1 MPKEK
6 IQKEKLLIID
16 KELKKTNPVYITV
29 DRYVSKIR
37 LSVLAEKLI
46 RAIASNIAEGN
57 CTNLEDISLYT
68 NIETSINT
76 KTFCEIF
83 NYKNDN
89 CFTKLADAREELQY
103 TGFTL
108 PGKCRPTDSLIAKSY
123 VENGNMYFQISSL
136 VLPYYMGKGIDY
148 ELINILNF
156 KNVNTFRFYEFLL
169 NKLQDKERIEFI
181 LTFEETKTILN
192 LTNKYPKY
200 IDFKSRVLKAIL
212 QDINGENFNK
222 ENFNK
227 ENFCNIRL
235 AIETVKN
242 GRKMSGIKFTVTRK
256 NPKVVPVISL
266 NIIKEKLTEQGKQ
279 AYNFFQ
285 FTSNNGLFEI
295 DSCVR
300 EYGEERLI
308 QIYEY
313 VKYQYD
319 NKKIKTSLKAYASNA
334 LRKGWCDPELI
345 NRLTKKKSQTH
356 QPDNQEMLDAPKEQ
370 EPKLQETFNE
380 KIYNKIVSM
389 TPKQQQALFEK
400 TLQNY
405 PDKNA
410 FSYKLLSSKTYE
422 EVINHPGLSNFYI
435 KTLKEQKF
443 VDILMDQF

>member
-37 LSVLAEKLI
+37 LSTLAEKLI

-222 ENFNK
+222 ENY
-227 ENFCNIRL
+227 CNIRL

-266 NIIKEKLTEQGKQ
+266 NLIKEKLTEQGKQ

-295 DSCVR
+295 DSCIR

-308 QIYEY
+308 QVYEY

-370 EPKLQETFNE
+370 EPMLQETFNE
-380 KIYNKIVSM
+380 KIYNKIISM

-410 FSYKLLSSKTYE
+410 FSYKLLISKTYE
-422 EVINHPGLSNFYI
+422 EIINHPGLSNFYI

>member
-1 MPKEK
+1 MTEEK
-6 IQKEKLLIID
+6 IQKEKLLVID

-29 DRYVSKIR
+29 DRYVSKMR
-37 LSVLAEKLI
+37 LSILAEKLI
-46 RAIASNIAEGN
+46 RAIASNIAEGS

-89 CFTKLADAREELQY
+89 CFTKLANAREELQY

-148 ELINILNF
+148 ELINIINF

-181 LTFEETKTILN
+181 LTFEETKAILN

-212 QDINGENFNK
+212 QDING

-266 NIIKEKLTEQGKQ
+266 NIIKEKLTEQGKE

-295 DSCVR
+295 DSCIR
-300 EYGEERLI
+300 EYGEKRLI
-308 QIYEY
+308 QVYEY

-380 KIYNKIVSM
+380 KIYNKIISM
-389 TPKQQQALFEK
+389 TPKQQQTLFEK

-410 FSYKLLSSKTYE
+410 FSYKLLISKTYE
-422 EVINHPGLSNFYI
+422 EIINHPGLINFYI

>member
-6 IQKEKLLIID
+6 IQKEKLLIIN

-29 DRYVSKIR
+29 DRYVSKMR
-37 LSVLAEKLI
+37 LSILAEKLI

-222 ENFNK
+222 ENF
-227 ENFCNIRL
+227 CNIRL

-319 NKKIKTSLKAYASNA
+319 NKKIKTSLKAYASDA

-422 EVINHPGLSNFYI
+422 EIINHPGLSNFYI

>member
-29 DRYVSKIR
+29 DRYVSKIK

-57 CTNLEDISLYT
+57 CTNLEDLSLYT

-89 CFTKLADAREELQY
+89 CFTKLANAREELQY

-148 ELINILNF
+148 ELSNILNF

-222 ENFNK
+222 ENF
-227 ENFCNIRL
+227 CNIRL

-242 GRKMSGIKFTVTRK
+242 RRKMSGIKFTVTRK

-308 QIYEY
+308 QVYEY

-356 QPDNQEMLDAPKEQ
+356 QPNNQEMLDAPKEQ
-370 EPKLQETFNE
+370 EAKLQETFNE

>member
-29 DRYVSKIR
+29 DRYVSKMR
-37 LSVLAEKLI
+37 LSILAEKLI

-68 NIETSINT
+68 NIETSVNT

-222 ENFNK
+222 ENF
-227 ENFCNIRL
+227 CNIRL

-308 QIYEY
+308 QVYEY

-356 QPDNQEMLDAPKEQ
+356 QPNNQEMLDVPKEQ

-410 FSYKLLSSKTYE
+410 FSYKLLSSKMYE

>member
-29 DRYVSKIR
+29 DRYVSKMR
-37 LSVLAEKLI
+37 LSILAEKLI

-68 NIETSINT
+68 NIETSINK

-222 ENFNK
+222 ENF
-227 ENFCNIRL
+227 CNIRL

-308 QIYEY
+308 QVYEY

-356 QPDNQEMLDAPKEQ
+356 QPNNQEMLDAHKEQ

>member
-1 MPKEK
+1 MTEEK
-6 IQKEKLLIID
+6 IQKEKLLVID

-29 DRYVSKIR
+29 DRYVSKMR
-37 LSVLAEKLI
+37 LSILAEKLI

-192 LTNKYPKY
+192 FTNKYPKY

-212 QDINGENFNK
+212 QDING

-308 QIYEY
+308 QVYEY

-422 EVINHPGLSNFYI
+422 EIINHPGLSNFYI

>member
-6 IQKEKLLIID
+6 IQKEKLLIIN

-57 CTNLEDISLYT
+57 CTNLEDLSLYT

-222 ENFNK
+222 ENF
-227 ENFCNIRL
+227 CNIRL

-308 QIYEY
+308 QVYEY

-356 QPDNQEMLDAPKEQ
+356 QSNNQEMLDAPKEQ

-422 EVINHPGLSNFYI
+422 EIINHPGLSNFYI

>member
-29 DRYVSKIR
+29 DRYVSKMR
-37 LSVLAEKLI
+37 LSILAEKLI

-222 ENFNK
+222 ENF
-227 ENFCNIRL
+227 CNIRL

-308 QIYEY
+308 QVYEY

-370 EPKLQETFNE
+370 ETFNE

-410 FSYKLLSSKTYE
+410 FSYKLLSTKTYE
-422 EVINHPGLSNFYI
+422 EIINHPGLSNFYI

>member
-29 DRYVSKIR
+29 DRYVSKMR
-37 LSVLAEKLI
+37 LSILAEKLI

-222 ENFNK
+222 ENF
-227 ENFCNIRL
+227 CNIRL

-308 QIYEY
+308 QVYEY

-356 QPDNQEMLDAPKEQ
+356 QPDNQKMLDAPKEQ

-410 FSYKLLSSKTYE
+410 FSYKLLSTKTYE
-422 EVINHPGLSNFYI
+422 EIINHPGLSNFYI

>member
-29 DRYVSKIR
+29 DRYVSKMR
-37 LSVLAEKLI
+37 LSILAEKLI

-222 ENFNK
+222 ENF
-227 ENFCNIRL
+227 CNIRL

-266 NIIKEKLTEQGKQ
+266 NIIKEKLTEKGKQ

-308 QIYEY
+308 QVYEY

-410 FSYKLLSSKTYE
+410 FSYKLLSTKTYE
-422 EVINHPGLSNFYI
+422 EIINHPGLSNFYI

>member
-29 DRYVSKIR
+29 DRYVSKMR
-37 LSVLAEKLI
+37 LSILAEKLI

-222 ENFNK
+222 ENF
-227 ENFCNIRL
+227 CNIRL

-266 NIIKEKLTEQGKQ
+266 NIIKEKLTEKGKQ

-308 QIYEY
+308 QVYEY

-389 TPKQQQALFEK
+389 TPKQQQALYEK

-410 FSYKLLSSKTYE
+410 FSYKLLSTKTYE
-422 EVINHPGLSNFYI
+422 EIINHPGLSNFYI

>member
-6 IQKEKLLIID
+6 IQKEKLLIIN

-57 CTNLEDISLYT
+57 CTNLEDLSLYT

-222 ENFNK
+222 ENF
-227 ENFCNIRL
+227 CNIRL

-300 EYGEERLI
+300 EYGEEKLI
-308 QIYEY
+308 QVYEY

-356 QPDNQEMLDAPKEQ
+356 QPNNQEMLDAPKEQ

-380 KIYNKIVSM
+380 KIYNKIISM

>member
-6 IQKEKLLIID
+6 IQKEKLLIIN

-57 CTNLEDISLYT
+57 CTNLEDLSLYT

-222 ENFNK
+222 ENF
-227 ENFCNIRL
+227 CNIRL

-308 QIYEY
+308 QVYEY

-345 NRLTKKKSQTH
+345 NRFTKKKSQTH
-356 QPDNQEMLDAPKEQ
+356 QPDNQKMLDAPKEQ

-422 EVINHPGLSNFYI
+422 EIINHPGLSNFYI

>member
-29 DRYVSKIR
+29 DRYVSKMR
-37 LSVLAEKLI
+37 LSILAEKLI

-222 ENFNK
+222 ENF
-227 ENFCNIRL
+227 CNIRL

-266 NIIKEKLTEQGKQ
+266 NIIKEKLTEKGKQ

-308 QIYEY
+308 QVYEY

-389 TPKQQQALFEK
+389 TPKQQQALFDK

-410 FSYKLLSSKTYE
+410 FSYKLLSTKTYE
-422 EVINHPGLSNFYI
+422 EIINHPGLSNFYI

>member
-1 MPKEK
+1 
-6 IQKEKLLIID
+6 
-16 KELKKTNPVYITV
+16 
-29 DRYVSKIR
+29 
-37 LSVLAEKLI
+37 
-46 RAIASNIAEGN
+46 
-57 CTNLEDISLYT
+57 
-68 NIETSINT
+68 
-76 KTFCEIF
+76 
-83 NYKNDN
+83 
-89 CFTKLADAREELQY
+89 
-103 TGFTL
+103 
-108 PGKCRPTDSLIAKSY
+108 
-123 VENGNMYFQISSL
+123 
-136 VLPYYMGKGIDY
+136 
-148 ELINILNF
+148 
-156 KNVNTFRFYEFLL
+156 
-169 NKLQDKERIEFI
+169 
-181 LTFEETKTILN
+181 
-192 LTNKYPKY
+192 
-200 IDFKSRVLKAIL
+200 
-212 QDINGENFNK
+212 
-222 ENFNK
+222 
-227 ENFCNIRL
+227 
-235 AIETVKN
+235 
-242 GRKMSGIKFTVTRK
+242 MSGIKFTVTRK

-266 NIIKEKLTEQGKQ
+266 NIIKEKLTKQGKE

-295 DSCVR
+295 DSCIR

-308 QIYEY
+308 QVYEY

-319 NKKIKTSLKAYASNA
+319 NKKIKTSLKAYVSNA

-380 KIYNKIVSM
+380 KIYNKIISM

-443 VDILMDQF
+443 IDILMDQF

>member
-1 MPKEK
+1 MTEEK
-6 IQKEKLLIID
+6 IQKEKLLVID

-29 DRYVSKIR
+29 NRYVSKIR

-123 VENGNMYFQISSL
+123 VKNGNMYFQISPL
-136 VLPYYMGKGIDY
+136 VLPYYIGKGIDY
-148 ELINILNF
+148 ELVNITNF
-156 KNVNTFRFYEFLL
+156 KSINSFRFYEYIL
-169 NKLQDKERIEFI
+169 NKLQNDDEVTFI
-181 LTFEETKTILN
+181 LTFEETKELLNLSDKYSKYINFKSKVLKPILN
-192 LTNKYPKY
+192 
-200 IDFKSRVLKAIL
+200 
-212 QDINGENFNK
+212 DINGEDIQR
-222 ENFNK
+222 

-308 QIYEY
+308 QVYEY

-345 NRLTKKKSQTH
+345 NRQKKIKNNNTET
-356 QPDNQEMLDAPKEQ
+356 PDKPEQLETPKPKETYDERILNKITNMSKKEQ
-370 EPKLQETFNE
+370 ER
-380 KIYNKIVSM
+380 
-389 TPKQQQALFEK
+389 LFEK
-400 TLQNY
+400 TLTNY
-405 PDKNA
+405 PDKSSFA
-410 FSYKLLSSKTYE
+410 YTILSSLTTYDQLMSS
-422 EVINHPGLSNFYI
+422 PGYI
-435 KTLKEQKF
+435 KLYIKILKEQKF
-443 VDILMDQF
+443 IDILMDQF

>member
-6 IQKEKLLIID
+6 IQKEKLLIIN

-222 ENFNK
+222 ENF
-227 ENFCNIRL
+227 CNIRL

-295 DSCVR
+295 DSCIR

-308 QIYEY
+308 QVYEY

-370 EPKLQETFNE
+370 EPELQETFNE
-380 KIYNKIVSM
+380 KIYKKIVNM

-410 FSYKLLSSKTYE
+410 FSYKLLNSKTYE
-422 EVINHPGLSNFYI
+422 EIINHPGLSNFYI

>member
-1 MPKEK
+1 MTEEK
-6 IQKEKLLIID
+6 IQKEKLLVID

-29 DRYVSKIR
+29 DRYVSKMR
-37 LSVLAEKLI
+37 LSILAEKLI
-46 RAIASNIAEGN
+46 RAIASNIAEGS

-89 CFTKLADAREELQY
+89 CFTKLANAREELQY

-148 ELINILNF
+148 ELINIINF

-181 LTFEETKTILN
+181 LTFEETKAILN

-212 QDINGENFNK
+212 QDING

-266 NIIKEKLTEQGKQ
+266 NIIKEKLTEQGKE

-295 DSCVR
+295 DSCIR
-300 EYGEERLI
+300 EYGEKRLI
-308 QIYEY
+308 QVYEY

-380 KIYNKIVSM
+380 KIYNKIISM

-422 EVINHPGLSNFYI
+422 EIINHPGLINFYI

>member
-29 DRYVSKIR
+29 DRYVSKMR
-37 LSVLAEKLI
+37 LSILAEKLI

-222 ENFNK
+222 ENF
-227 ENFCNIRL
+227 CNIRL

-242 GRKMSGIKFTVTRK
+242 GRKMSSIKFTVTRK

-266 NIIKEKLTEQGKQ
+266 NIIKEKLTEKGKQ

-300 EYGEERLI
+300 EYGEEKLI
-308 QIYEY
+308 QVYEY

-410 FSYKLLSSKTYE
+410 FSYKLLSTKTYE
-422 EVINHPGLSNFYI
+422 EIINHPGLSNFYI

>member
-29 DRYVSKIR
+29 DRYVSKIK

-57 CTNLEDISLYT
+57 CTNLEDLSLYT

-136 VLPYYMGKGIDY
+136 ILPYYMGKGIDY
-148 ELINILNF
+148 QLSNILNF

-212 QDINGENFNK
+212 QDING

-308 QIYEY
+308 QVYEY

-356 QPDNQEMLDAPKEQ
+356 QPNNQEMLDAPKEQ

-410 FSYKLLSSKTYE
+410 FTYKLLSSKTYE

>member
-29 DRYVSKIR
+29 DRYVSKMR
-37 LSVLAEKLI
+37 LSILAEKLI

-222 ENFNK
+222 ENF
-227 ENFCNIRL
+227 CNIRL

-256 NPKVVPVISL
+256 NPKIVPVISL

-308 QIYEY
+308 QVYEY

-380 KIYNKIVSM
+380 KIYNKIVGM

-410 FSYKLLSSKTYE
+410 FSYKLLSTKTYE
-422 EVINHPGLSNFYI
+422 EIINHPGLSNFYI

>member
-1 MPKEK
+1 M
-6 IQKEKLLIID
+6 
-16 KELKKTNPVYITV
+16 
-29 DRYVSKIR
+29 
-37 LSVLAEKLI
+37 AEKLI

-222 ENFNK
+222 ENF
-227 ENFCNIRL
+227 CNIRL

-308 QIYEY
+308 QVYEY

-356 QPDNQEMLDAPKEQ
+356 QPNNQEMLDAPKEQ

-400 TLQNY
+400 TIQNY

>member
-29 DRYVSKIR
+29 DRYVSKMR
-37 LSVLAEKLI
+37 LSILAEKLI
-46 RAIASNIAEGN
+46 RAIASNIAEGS

-89 CFTKLADAREELQY
+89 CFTKLANAREELQY

-222 ENFNK
+222 ENF
-227 ENFCNIRL
+227 CNIRL

-308 QIYEY
+308 QVYEY

-334 LRKGWCDPELI
+334 LRKGCCDPELI

-356 QPDNQEMLDAPKEQ
+356 QPNNQEMLDAPKEQ

>member
-29 DRYVSKIR
+29 DRYVSKMR
-37 LSVLAEKLI
+37 LSILAEKLI

-57 CTNLEDISLYT
+57 CTNLEDLSLYT

-222 ENFNK
+222 ENF
-227 ENFCNIRL
+227 CNIRL

-308 QIYEY
+308 QVYEY

-345 NRLTKKKSQTH
+345 NRLTKKKSQIH
-356 QPDNQEMLDAPKEQ
+356 QPNNQEMLDAPKEQ

-422 EVINHPGLSNFYI
+422 EIINHPGLSNFYI

>member
-1 MPKEK
+1 MTEEK
-6 IQKEKLLIID
+6 IQKEKLLVID

-29 DRYVSKIR
+29 DRYVSKMR
-37 LSVLAEKLI
+37 LSILAEKLI
-46 RAIASNIAEGN
+46 RAIASNIAEGS

-89 CFTKLADAREELQY
+89 CFTKLANAREELQY

-148 ELINILNF
+148 ELINIINF

-169 NKLQDKERIEFI
+169 NKLQNKERIEFI
-181 LTFEETKTILN
+181 LTFEETKAILN

-212 QDINGENFNK
+212 QDING

-266 NIIKEKLTEQGKQ
+266 NIIKEKLTEQGKE

-295 DSCVR
+295 DSCIR
-300 EYGEERLI
+300 EYGEKRLI
-308 QIYEY
+308 QVYEY

-334 LRKGWCDPELI
+334 LRKGWCDSELI

-370 EPKLQETFNE
+370 EPMLQETFNE
-380 KIYNKIVSM
+380 KIYNKIISM

-422 EVINHPGLSNFYI
+422 EIINHPGLSNFYI

>member
-1 MPKEK
+1 MTEQKITKEK
-6 IQKEKLLIID
+6 MLTID

-29 DRYVSKIR
+29 DRLVSKIK
-37 LSVLAEKLI
+37 LSVLAEKII

-57 CTNLEDISLYT
+57 CTNLEDLSLYT

-89 CFTKLADAREELQY
+89 CFTNLADAREELQY

-108 PGKCRPTDSLIAKSY
+108 PGKCKPTDSLIAKSY
-123 VENGNMYFQISSL
+123 VKNGNMYFQISPL
-136 VLPYYMGKGIDY
+136 VLPYYVGKGIDY
-148 ELINILNF
+148 ELINIINF
-156 KNVNTFRFYEFLL
+156 KNVNTFKFYELL
-169 NKLQDKERIEFI
+169 LDKLKNENEAIFT
-181 LTFEETKTILN
+181 LSFEETKEMFHVAK
-192 LTNKYPKY
+192 KYERY
-200 IDFKSRVLKAIL
+200 TDFKNNVLKPIL
-212 QDINGENFNK
+212 KDINEENY
-222 ENFNK
+222 NK

-256 NPKVVPVISL
+256 NPKIVPVISL
-266 NIIKEKLTEQGKQ
+266 NIIKEKLTKQGKE

-345 NRLTKKKSQTH
+345 NRLTKKKSQTP

>member
-1 MPKEK
+1 MTEEK
-6 IQKEKLLIID
+6 IQKEKLLVID

-29 DRYVSKIR
+29 DRYVSKMR
-37 LSVLAEKLI
+37 LSILAEKLI
-46 RAIASNIAEGN
+46 RAIASNIAEGS

-89 CFTKLADAREELQY
+89 CFTKLANAREELQY

-148 ELINILNF
+148 ELINIINF

-181 LTFEETKTILN
+181 LTFEETKAILN

-212 QDINGENFNK
+212 QDING

-266 NIIKEKLTEQGKQ
+266 NIIKEKLTEQGKE

-295 DSCVR
+295 DSCIR

-308 QIYEY
+308 QVYEY

-380 KIYNKIVSM
+380 KIYNKIISM

-410 FSYKLLSSKTYE
+410 FSYKLLISKTYE
-422 EVINHPGLSNFYI
+422 EIINHPGLINFYI

>member
-1 MPKEK
+1 MTEEK
-6 IQKEKLLIID
+6 IQKEKLLVID

-29 DRYVSKIR
+29 DRYVSKMR
-37 LSVLAEKLI
+37 LSILAEKLI
-46 RAIASNIAEGN
+46 RAIASNIAEGS

-89 CFTKLADAREELQY
+89 CFTKLANAREELQY

-148 ELINILNF
+148 ELINIINF

-169 NKLQDKERIEFI
+169 NKLQDKKKIEFI

-212 QDINGENFNK
+212 QDING

-308 QIYEY
+308 QVYEY

-356 QPDNQEMLDAPKEQ
+356 QPNNQEMLDAPKEQ
-370 EPKLQETFNE
+370 EHKLQETFNE

-422 EVINHPGLSNFYI
+422 EIINHPGLSNFYI

>member
-29 DRYVSKIR
+29 DRYVSKMR
-37 LSVLAEKLI
+37 LSILAEKLI

-222 ENFNK
+222 ENF
-227 ENFCNIRL
+227 CNIRL

-256 NPKVVPVISL
+256 NPKIVPVISL

-295 DSCVR
+295 DNCVR

-308 QIYEY
+308 QVYEY

-356 QPDNQEMLDAPKEQ
+356 QPDNQKMLDAPKEQ

-422 EVINHPGLSNFYI
+422 EIINHPGLSNFYI